1 MIKQFLW
8 AGSEES
14 AAEMSE
20 TIKRGLEKFGSFDAA
35 LEDGEEENENPIAY
49 QVQEGLAIITVQGGT
64 WSQSNRLTRYYG
76 IPTYDDIRERIIQAV
91 DDPEVKRVMLN
102 IDSPGGRADGV
113 KALSR
118 FIDMTNK
125 VKPIHTYTQGMM
137 ASAALWYGTASRE
150 VMADEDAKVGS
161 LGAIM
166 IHFEYTEAMK
176 REGVKATVFR
186 TAPLKALGQPYEKL
200 TEQAERHI
208 RKEMQTLHDK
218 FVNGIALN
226 KGLPVATVSTQIATG
241 ETFDAPRAKDLGL
254 VDRIVSLDEAIAR
267 LVRLDHTSHVPSG
280 SGSSRLEES
289 TPMAKKLVLSQA
301 LLAAAALG
309 ANVDAIETAGL
320 DGAANADADA
330 EAAAAEVV
338 ASEAAAAAAAELA
351 AVTTAPVTTTV
362 PVTPATPVA
371 ANSELIAHL
380 REEAKELKTVNSALT
395 VENAEMKKKLE
406 TLEPANQRLVDI
418 VRVSTTRLAIA
429 MGGQPFGIDLL
440 EGAALADQF
449 NKLNGEFEKRFV
461 VGGKSVANADAAQT
475 PGNVVKAPVRSVGL
489 NATKLR

>member
-20 TIKRGLEKFGSFDAA
+20 TIKRGLEKFGSFEAA
-35 LEDGEEENENPIAY
+35 LEHGEDENDNPIAY
-49 QVQEGLAIITVQGGT
+49 QVQDGLAIISVQGGT
-64 WSQSNRLTRYYG
+64 WTNTSQLTRRYG
-76 IPTYDDIRERIIQAV
+76 IPTYDDIRERIIEAI
-91 DDPEVKRVMLN
+91 DDSEVKRIMLN

-113 KALSR
+113 KALSK
-118 FIDMTNK
+118 FIDMSNK

-309 ANVDAIETAGL
+309 ANVAAVDAVEVTEL
-320 DGAANADADA
+320 DGATATDEAAL
-330 EAAAAEVV
+330 AAAAL
-338 ASEAAAAAAAELA
+338 AAETATADAAAAELA
-351 AVTTAPVTTTV
+351 AA
-362 PVTPATPVA
+362 PVA
-371 ANSELIAHL
+371 APVVAPVAVQNELLTHL
-380 REEAKELKTVNSALT
+380 REEAKELKTFNAALT
-395 VENAEMKKKLE
+395 LENAELKKKLE
-406 TLEPANQRLVDI
+406 TLEPANLRLVDI

-461 VGGKSVANADAAQT
+461 VGGKSVTNADAAPT

-489 NATKLR
+489 NSTKLR